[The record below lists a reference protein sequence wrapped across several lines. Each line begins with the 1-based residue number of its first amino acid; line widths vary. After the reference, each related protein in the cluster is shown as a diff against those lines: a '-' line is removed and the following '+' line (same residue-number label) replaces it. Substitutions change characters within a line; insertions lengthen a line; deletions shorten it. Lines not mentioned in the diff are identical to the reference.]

1 MASPCEILT
10 EAKSHRDA
18 AKLLEI
24 ASLEAWRIEDK
35 FSRYLAGNIIHQINT
50 AGGSSVQVD
59 EETARLLSYAAECFA
74 ISDGMF
80 DITSGVLRKVWKFDG
95 SDKIPSEES
104 VKEILPRV
112 GWEKITFED
121 QTLTMPAGMEIDLG
135 GIGKE
140 YAVDLVAG
148 LIAYSSDASFVV
160 NFGGDLFVSGL
171 RSSGEPWQIGLDDP
185 QKTGEGSVGMLK
197 IERGGVATSGD
208 ARRFLLRDGVRY
220 SHILNPKT
228 GWPIQDAP
236 RSIMVVADSCV
247 EAGVLSTV
255 AMLNG
260 QNAESFLE
268 QEGVVFWCQC
278 GKDEG

>member
-268 QEGVVFWCQC
+268 QEGVVFWCQR